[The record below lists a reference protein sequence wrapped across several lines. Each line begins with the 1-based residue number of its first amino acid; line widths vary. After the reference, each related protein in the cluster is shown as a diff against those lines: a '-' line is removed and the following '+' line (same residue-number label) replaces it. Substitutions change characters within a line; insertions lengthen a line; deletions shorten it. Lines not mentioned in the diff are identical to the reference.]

1 MSGTTRTTALIALAL
16 TFWAAPILAQTRD
29 RGPLVLELA
38 SSTRAAALGNAFA
51 LGFRDSDALFYQP
64 GLLNQAQGQK
74 ASFQR
79 FGANGTLTGLSAA
92 RSWFGGGVALG
103 VQHLTYE
110 APLDPAPTVDDIL
123 LLPAD
128 EATLRD
134 PGTRGASE
142 TALSVGYG
150 KTVMGARFGAVGK
163 YVEQRL
169 GTMKASSVAL
179 DLGLAASPGPLTVG
193 LAVQNIGPGLSLGG
207 GEIPLP
213 TRFSLG
219 ASSQTTPVGPLDL
232 SASTALAYRLDGDLI
247 PSVGV
252 EVGYWPVNGRT
263 FVGRVGYRY
272 LSENFSAVPFTFGGA
287 FWGDDIILE
296 YAFQG
301 FEEGDPTHRF
311 GIGWR

>member
-1 MSGTTRTTALIALAL
+1 MSGTKRSVLLSILAL
-16 TFWAAPILAQTRD
+16 SVWASSATAQYRD
-29 RGPLVLELA
+29 RGPLVLELDA
-38 SSTRAAALGNAFA
+38 STRAVALGHSFA
-51 LGFRDSDALFYQP
+51 LGFRDSDAVFYQP
-64 GLLNQAQGQK
+64 GLLGQAQGQS
-74 ASFQR
+74 ASLQR
-79 FGANGTLTGLSAA
+79 FDENGTLTGLSAA

-110 APLDPAPTVDDIL
+110 APLDRGARVDDIL

-134 PGTRGASE
+134 PGTMGASE
-142 TALSVGYG
+142 SVISVGYG
-150 KTVMGARFGAVGK
+150 KSAMGAQVGAVGK
-163 YVEQRL
+163 YVEQRI
-169 GTMKASSVAL
+169 GTAKASTVAF

-193 LAVQNIGPGLSLGG
+193 LAVQNLGPGLSIAGG
-207 GEIPLP
+207 DIPLP

-219 ASSQTTPVGPLDL
+219 ASTQPAQVGPLDL
-232 SASTALAYRLDGDLI
+232 SASTGFSYRLDGDLV
-247 PSVGV
+247 PSVGM

-272 LSENFSAVPFTFGGA
+272 LSDDFSSVPFTFGGA
-287 FWGDDIILE
+287 FLGDDIILE

-301 FEEGDPTHRF
+301 YEEGDPSHRF